1 MHNEKAAVQ
10 VSSAT
15 LKANMVPD
23 KVLSRYAAVAASK
36 IKKMSNLKDAISR
49 PENVCFRKS
58 SRKLPHRTAS
68 AAAKKKLL
76 SVYKEDDT
84 TINSDSEKELEDI
97 NSKALFF
104 RQFRSWKTKA
114 Q

>member
-1 MHNEKAAVQ
+1 MHNEKAAVE
-10 VSSAT
+10 VPSET

-23 KVLSRYAAVAASK
+23 KILSRCAAVAANK
-36 IKKMSNLKDAISR
+36 IKIMSNLKDAILR

-68 AAAKKKLL
+68 AATKKKII
-76 SVYKEDDT
+76 VYKDDDT

-104 RQFRSWKTKA
+104 RQFRSWKAKA